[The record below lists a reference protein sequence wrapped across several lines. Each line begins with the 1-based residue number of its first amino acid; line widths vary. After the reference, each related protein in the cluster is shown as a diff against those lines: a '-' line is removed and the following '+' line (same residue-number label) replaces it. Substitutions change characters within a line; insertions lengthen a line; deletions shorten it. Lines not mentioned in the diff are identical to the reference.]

1 MSTLGPTFQGPGRVD
16 LAVFGIFW
24 RKISGTSDGAHATP
38 TKASLLAPASYRYP
52 QAPTYKLNGSSF
64 GRPGV
69 DLMFAKW
76 AVNISTTCRG
86 APPPRAGH
94 AVSTA
99 LTLAVHPSPLSQVS
113 FRGFSFPFALRFT
126 NLHERGSVSRGEV
139 VCVFVCATYTPNLQS
154 YSNDKARAIG
164 GVLVRLK

>member
-1 MSTLGPTFQGPGRVD
+1 
-16 LAVFGIFW
+16 
-24 RKISGTSDGAHATP
+24 
-38 TKASLLAPASYRYP
+38 
-52 QAPTYKLNGSSF
+52 
-64 GRPGV
+64 
-69 DLMFAKW
+69 MFAKW